1 MGNTFDIDA
10 YLARLGY
17 QGSTAPSLAVLD
29 ALTRAHSQTI
39 PFENLDV
46 LLRRPIHLDPQRL
59 YDKLVTARRGGY
71 CFELNGLF
79 LELLARLGFAVRP
92 LAARVRLSTADRSIM
107 VQRTHLTLA
116 VTLDGQDWITDVGV
130 GATSLTRALRLE
142 DGLVQAT
149 SHDTR
154 RLAREDGRWFHQVR
168 HADQWID
175 VYEFTGE
182 DMPMVDR
189 EVANWYTS
197 THPGS
202 FFLQRPTAALALPEG
217 RRVSLLGKVLKFR
230 EADGSARDQE
240 LDGPQDLQTALGEHF
255 GIDLPMDALRTIAL
269 SLTPIALL

>member
-17 QGSTAPSLAVLD
+17 QGSTAPSLAALD
-29 ALTRAHSQTI
+29 ALTRAHSQSI

-46 LLRRPIHLDPQRL
+46 LLRRPIHLEPQRL
-59 YDKLVTARRGGY
+59 YDKLVATRRGGY

-79 LELLARLGFAVRP
+79 LELLVRLGFAARP
-92 LAARVRLSTADRSIM
+92 LAARVRLGTADRSIM

-116 VTLDGQDWITDVGV
+116 VNLDGQDWITDVGV

-142 DGLVQAT
+142 DGVPQPT
-149 SHDTR
+149 SHDVR
-154 RLAREDGRWFHQVR
+154 RLVREGGKWYHQVQ
-168 HADQWID
+168 HAGQWVD

-197 THPGS
+197 THPAS
-202 FFLQRPTAALALPEG
+202 HFLQGLTAARVLPEG
-217 RRVSLLGKVLKFR
+217 RRVTLSGRILKIR
-230 EADGSARDQE
+230 EADGHAREQV
-240 LDGPQDLQTALGEHF
+240 LDGPQALQAALHGHF
-255 GIDLPMDALRTIAL
+255 GIALTIEEL
-269 SLTPIALL
+269 ESTQI